1 MNKMRQSVLIDR
13 RRFFGSIAG
22 LDGQLDC
29 LDNSDICLADIPSD
43 EPEFVIINGWVLTR
57 EDVAAREVTPDVV

>member
-1 MNKMRQSVLIDR
+1 MNEVRQSVLIGR

-22 LDGQLDC
+22 FTASLIVWQFRHL
-29 LDNSDICLADIPSD
+29 SWDIPSG

-57 EDVAAREVTPDVV
+57 EDVVAREVTPDVI